1 MQNTIEIHVPYYY
14 NCKDGGIDLQ
24 CEGFTRNGFIDL
36 TEDFAHFKPGEF
48 ELDADKSCRIKVD
61 ARAVKRALANLK
73 RRNNRLLDDVLYYPI
88 KGVRICK
95 MEY

>member
-24 CEGFTRNGFIDL
+24 CEGYNCDGVIDL
-36 TEDFAHFKPGEF
+36 VEDHAHLKPGEF

-61 ARAVKRALANLK
+61 PIALKKVLANLK
-73 RRNNRLLDDVLYYPI
+73 RRNNRLLEDLLYYPI
-88 KGVRICK
+88 KGVKICT
-95 MEY
+95 ME

>member
-36 TEDFAHFKPGEF
+36 TEEFAHFKPGEF
-48 ELDADKSCRIKVD
+48 ELDADKSCRIKIDED
-61 ARAVKRALANLK
+61 ACKKALANLK
-73 RRNNRLLDDVLYYPI
+73 RTNNRILKDYLLDPI
-88 KGVRICK
+88 KGVKICT
-95 MEY
+95 ME